1 MVDAF
6 KQELDELMGVNR
18 NAAVDAR
25 LKHEHYSDPAVFLFC
40 KIIIEHSNKIVIF
53 MLNCVCVGRRNTH
66 GNVSFWKWTDR

>member
-40 KIIIEHSNKIVIF
+40 KIIGLQVLSSISLSV
-53 MLNCVCVGRRNTH
+53 
-66 GNVSFWKWTDR
+66 